1 MRWIAVAVIG
11 LVLAAMAPTAH
22 ADDPR
27 GLALAREVVETA
39 HVGDTMIKLMPT
51 FIGQMRQLLSQQG
64 AVDPK
69 QVDLFLAKFQ
79 QRFNDGI
86 PNFIDLVA
94 QVYARDFS
102 DEDLQNL
109 LAFYRSP
116 TGQHLLEKQVVIA
129 QGMAQVGSQ
138 WGKAIAQDILAEFER
153 QKQMAPSPKL

>member
-1 MRWIAVAVIG
+1 MRWIAAAVIG
-11 LVLAAMAPTAH
+11 LMLAAMAPAAR
-22 ADDPR
+22 ADDPTR
-27 GLALAREVVETA
+27 LALARQVVETA

-64 AVDPK
+64 AVDAK
-69 QVDLFLAKFQ
+69 QIDLFLAKFQ

-94 QVYARDFS
+94 RVYARDFS

-109 LAFYRSP
+109 LTFYRSP
-116 TGQHLLEKQVVIA
+116 TGQHLLDKQVVIA

-138 WGKAIAQDILAEFER
+138 WGKAIAQDILAEFEK
-153 QKQMAPSPKL
+153 QKQLAPSPKL